1 MTKRIDIEEKDID
14 ILKLRT
20 ATGTVQ
26 EFIVILN
33 HDHESH
39 LVIQQTLR
47 DYEYGKDIHS
57 GKMMLLLPSTFK
69 EMAQNSM
76 KWLNLQTDLE
86 KLGMTKEMKLLIEKS
101 FANEFKD
108 HNQNQKLRE
117 LIENEIA
124 SGQDGRLQSS
134 LIYLQGFLDRSKK

>member
-1 MTKRIDIEEKDID
+1 MKITIQHHVDDPYLEVGFTDLKTNEEAEKLKQQ
-14 ILKLRT
+14 ILEDLAKARKWDK
-20 ATGTVQ
+20 
-26 EFIVILN
+26 F
-33 HDHESH
+33 
-39 LVIQQTLR
+39 
-47 DYEYGKDIHS
+47 
-57 GKMMLLLPSTFK
+57 
-69 EMAQNSM
+69 QN
-76 KWLNLQTDLE
+76 DLE

-108 HNQNQKLRE
+108 HIQNQKLRE